1 MLYYLKKEIG
11 HDRRKDKSTN
21 KKLRDNTHPLPPRRH
36 PDMNQPPP
44 TYPIPPSFVI
54 TIQWTQNSWYK

>member
-21 KKLRDNTHPLPPRRH
+21 KKLRDNTHPLPPHRH

-44 TYPIPPSFVI
+44 TYPIPPSFII
-54 TIQWTQNSWYK
+54 TIQ